1 MFLTIWCLLDSFADL
16 VLLIFEADIN
26 VLYLKKSDMTSQ
38 EGGKI
43 LKNIFSR
50 LFMIIQD

>member
-1 MFLTIWCLLDSFADL
+1 MFSTIWCPLDSFADL

-26 VLYLKKSDMTSQ
+26 VWYLKNSDTTSQ

-50 LFMIIQD
+50 MFMIIQD